1 ACQPHRTGLSG
12 RAARRCVRIGI
23 DASIAKLNRAG
34 SGIYAASLIET
45 LQRVDRTNTYSLFTD
60 NVQRHLGQPKTLRSR
75 LETIYHDVAW
85 THLRLPFQAC
95 RNHVDLLHV
104 PSSIMPVFAP
114 CPTVISI
121 LDVTVL

>member
-1 ACQPHRTGLSG
+1 QPHRRPNNGTSGTAKGDTTLHVAAACQPHRTGLSG

-85 THLRLPFQAC
+85 T
-95 RNHVDLLHV
+95 
-104 PSSIMPVFAP
+104 
-114 CPTVISI
+114 
-121 LDVTVL
+121 